1 MESQVEIVKRIFK
14 ANDRC
19 IKSVSNKIDELE
31 KQNNPALF
39 DDIKDLYNEL
49 RTYEE
54 WDSAYTHMA
63 KELGLL

>member
-1 MESQVEIVKRIFK
+1 MSQVEKVKQI
-14 ANDRC
+14 
-19 IKSVSNKIDELE
+19 IKDNERLMKRLSNQIDDLE
-31 KQNNPALF
+31 KENDASLA

-54 WDSAYTHMA
+54 WDSAYRFMA